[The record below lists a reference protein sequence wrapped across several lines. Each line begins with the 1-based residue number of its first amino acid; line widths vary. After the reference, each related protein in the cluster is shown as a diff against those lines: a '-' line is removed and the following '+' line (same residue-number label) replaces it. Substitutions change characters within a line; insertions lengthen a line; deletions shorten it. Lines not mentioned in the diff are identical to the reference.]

1 MPTRNINATI
11 CLKPFYQLV
20 NKAIVS
26 LDMYN
31 TSEKNFFGNSKK
43 CSLEILANGLKIG
56 KNRLEP
62 VATYHGLA
70 TPQKLVTGVKW
81 P

>member
-1 MPTRNINATI
+1 MVTKKLSDSNTI
-11 CLKPFYQLV
+11 CALRW
-20 NKAIVS
+20 
-26 LDMYN
+26 
-31 TSEKNFFGNSKK
+31 SEKNFFGNSEK
-43 CSLEILANGLKIG
+43 CSLEILANDLKIE

-70 TPQKLVTGVKW
+70 TPQKLVAGVKW

>member
-1 MPTRNINATI
+1 MVDQTCDCA
-11 CLKPFYQLV
+11 LGW
-20 NKAIVS
+20 
-26 LDMYN
+26 
-31 TSEKNFFGNSKK
+31 SEKNFFGNSKK
-43 CSLEILANGLKIG
+43 CCLEILANGLKIE

-70 TPQKLVTGVKW
+70 TPPKLVAGVKW

>member
-1 MPTRNINATI
+1 MSVIGIWVCQVYDCR
-11 CLKPFYQLV
+11 LGW
-20 NKAIVS
+20 
-26 LDMYN
+26 
-31 TSEKNFFGNSKK
+31 SEKNFFGNSKK
-43 CSLEILANGLKIG
+43 RSLEILANGLKIE